1 MKFYKTDWFLRM
13 ASVVAAILI
22 WFYVVYQEN
31 PTIDKWVSN
40 IPIAQRNLSQDFV
53 NGKLVVLSV
62 SADDVDVK
70 IGGRRRMVASINAAS
85 GESYIDMSKI
95 TDAGEYDIPINVNF
109 AIDGLD
115 VVQIKPN
122 RCKVV
127 VDRVVTEER
136 TITVNTKGAVQS
148 GHNLDNITINPMVI
162 KLTGPQTEISKISS
176 CSITVD
182 LENKSDDI
190 KGLYKVKLYDAN
202 GEEIIDAPI
211 AKNVE
216 YTDVLGTVST
226 TKNVPVRAVL
236 NGGTNFNGDTVSAVC
251 EPSTVT
257 IRGKA
262 SDLADIDELLTETI
276 DVSGIYSDD
285 EIDQG
290 IILPDGVNFAN
301 ENDGKIKV
309 LLTVEK
315 ADTDSDSER

>member
-1 MKFYKTDWFLRM
+1 MKFYKTDWFLRV

-40 IPIAQRNLSQDFV
+40 IPVAQRNLSQDFV
-53 NGKLVVLSV
+53 NGKLVILSV
-62 SADDVDVK
+62 STDDADVK

-85 GESYIDMSKI
+85 GEAYMDMSKI

-122 RCKVV
+122 RCKVI

-136 TITVNTKGAVQS
+136 SIAVNTTGAVQG
-148 GHNLDNITINPMVI
+148 GHNLDSITINPTVI
-162 KLTGPQTEISKISS
+162 KLTGPQTEIGKISA

-182 LENKSDDI
+182 LENKADDI
-190 KGLYKVKLYDAN
+190 KGLYKIKLYDTN
-202 GEEIIDAPI
+202 GEEITNAPI

-216 YTDVLGTVST
+216 YTDVLGTIST
-226 TKNVPVRAVL
+226 TKNVPVRAAV
-236 NGGTNFNGDTVSAVC
+236 NGETNFNGNVVSAVC
-251 EPSTVT
+251 DPSMVT

-262 SDLADIDELLTETI
+262 SDLADIDELLTESI
-276 DVSGIYSDD
+276 DVSGVYADN
-285 EIDQG
+285 EVERE
-290 IILPDGVNFAN
+290 IILPDEIEFVN
-301 ENDGKIKV
+301 EDDKV
-309 LLTVEK
+309 VKVRLTVKK
-315 ADTDSDSER
+315 AGSESEQQ